1 MTILS
6 LEIAS
11 WLYYC
16 MAFTFVTVCTVAI
29 CKVLFYLDK

>member
-16 MAFTFVTVCTVAI
+16 MTVTFVTVCTVAI